1 MISKIT
7 QKSGMT
13 LMEMLISLL
22 VLMLLTA
29 GINTAMAAGTRA
41 YHALSS
47 YTRISVL
54 ASNINTALTDILRY
68 SDVNLVE
75 ADETDYIITNMEY
88 GIRDAYFGCDENG
101 FLKIYF
107 LTDSASPKEA
117 KSLVNPGY
125 YFAAS
130 SGANSGN
137 PPDFA
142 VKNDLQIIPHTDT
155 RGTYFEIKYTIVNTV
170 DSTQYRQIDTIV
182 RLANG

>member
-7 QKSGMT
+7 QKAGMT
-13 LMEMLISLL
+13 LMEMLVSML
-22 VLMLLTA
+22 VLVLLTA
-29 GINTAMAAGTRA
+29 GINIAMTAGTHA
-41 YHALSS
+41 YHEISS
-47 YTRISVL
+47 NTRISTL
-54 ASNINTALTDILRY
+54 AANINTALTDILRY
-68 SDVNLVE
+68 SDVKLVE
-75 ADETDYIITNMEY
+75 AVETDYVITNLEY
-88 GIRDAYFGCDENG
+88 GIRDAYIGCDENG

-107 LTDSASPKEA
+107 WSDSGFPKEA
-117 KSLVNPGY
+117 KSLVNSGY

-142 VKNDLQIIPHTDT
+142 VKSDLQIFPYTDA
-155 RGTYFEIKYTIVNTV
+155 RGTYFKIKYTIVNTV